1 MVRLGIV
8 GCNFG
13 RTVQL
18 PAFRTDPRCEVVAL
32 AGSDAARVQALAA
45 EAGLRKGFG
54 NWRALVED
62 AEIDAVA
69 IATPPQLQPE
79 IASFALKLGKP
90 VFIEKPMA
98 ADLAGAE
105 AMARAQQ
112 ASGLATAIDFNFAG
126 IAAWREAKRL
136 LDAGAIG
143 RLRHVV
149 VNWNVENQSTRL
161 RLHNWKTGADQGGGV
176 LGNFVSHCLYYLEW
190 LCGPATGLSARL
202 FGLPDEP
209 SSLTTTNMAFSFASG
224 AAGGLTVS
232 CAAFPGSGHRV
243 ELYGEDGALVLAN
256 TGTDYMRGFTL
267 AHARRPHAA
276 LEPVAVSDPLDAG
289 FPDGRIAP
297 TARLASGFLDAIERG
312 TEAEPG
318 FRAGLRVQYLMDAAQ
333 RSHAAGAWREVA
345 Q

>member
-32 AGSDAARVQALAA
+32 AGSDAARAQALAT
-45 EAGLRKGFG
+45 EAGLRKGYG
-54 NWRALVED
+54 SWQALVED
-62 AEIDAVA
+62 PEVEAVA

-79 IASFALKLGKP
+79 IATRALALGKP
-90 VFIEKPMA
+90 VFVEKPMA

-105 AMARAQQ
+105 AMARAQR
-112 ASGLATAIDFNFAG
+112 ATGLATAIDFNFSGVAT
-126 IAAWREAKRL
+126 WREAKRR
-136 LDAGAIG
+136 LDDGAIG

-149 VNWNVENQSTRL
+149 VNWNIENQSTRL

-190 LCGPATGLSARL
+190 FCGPATGLSARL

-209 SSLTTTNMAFSFASG
+209 SFLTTTNMAFSFASG
-224 AAGGLTVS
+224 VAGSLTAS
-232 CAAFPGSGHRV
+232 CAAFAGSGHRV
-243 ELYGEDGALVLAN
+243 ELYGDDGALVLAN
-256 TGTDYMRGFTL
+256 TGADYMRGFTL
-267 AHARRPHAA
+267 AQARRPNGT
-276 LEPVAVSDPLDAG
+276 LEPVEVHDPLDAD

-297 TARLASGFLDAIERG
+297 TARLASGFLDAIER
-312 TEAEPG
+312 ESDSEPG
-318 FRAGLRVQYLMDAAQ
+318 FRAGLRVQHLMDAAQ
-333 RSHAAGAWREVA
+333 RSDLAGVWIEMAP
-345 Q
+345 